1 MADTEWGWLKVARIL
16 FKESWFNSVRSNSW
30 NEADFENLVISKAQ
44 DLFSGWIPVNFKADV
59 TGNDGVTKRPDLALI
74 DPKYRK
80 WCVIEVELAHH
91 DLYTHVLPQIEVFCS
106 GSYGHEHAQYLK
118 EQNDGLDLCRL
129 IQMMNGLM
137 PEVMVVVDRPD
148 TNWKKPLKQA
158 GALLGIIEPFRGPN
172 DEILFRING
181 DQVELPGQTLT
192 RCSRHLRRYWKVHSP
207 ATLPAST
214 REDQCLEIESLGV
227 PILWNRINLANSVL
241 LTTAGPGDALEG
253 ISIADIV
260 SEDDGSLRFVTVAKE
275 KK

>member
-1 MADTEWGWLKVARIL
+1 MTVARIF

-30 NEADFENLVISKAQ
+30 NEADFENLVISKAG
-44 DLFSGWIPVNFKADV
+44 DLFPGWIPVKFKTDV
-59 TGNDGVTKRPDLALI
+59 VGNDGVTKRPDLALI

-91 DLYTHVLPQIEVFCS
+91 DLYAHVLPQIEVFCS
-106 GSYGHEHAQYLK
+106 GSYGNEHAQYLK
-118 EQNDGLDLCRL
+118 GQNDRLDLFRM

-137 PEVMVVVDRPD
+137 PEVLVAVDRPD
-148 TNWKKPLKQA
+148 TNWKKPLKEV

-181 DQVELPGQTLT
+181 DQVDLPGQTLT
-192 RCSRHLRRYWKVHSP
+192 RCSRYLRRYWKVHSP

-214 REDQCLEIESLGV
+214 REDRYLEIEASGI
-227 PILWNRINLANSVL
+227 PMLWNRVNLADSVM
-241 LTTAGPGDALEG
+241 LTAVGHGDALEG
-253 ISIADIV
+253 ISLAEIV
-260 SEDDGSLRFVTVAKE
+260 SGDDGGLRFVTIAKE

>member
-1 MADTEWGWLKVARIL
+1 MARIF

-30 NEADFENLVISKAQ
+30 NEIDFENVVISKAGN
-44 DLFSGWIPVNFKADV
+44 LFPGWIPVKFRADV
-59 TGNDGVTKRPDLALI
+59 VGNDGVTKRPDLALI

-80 WCVIEVELAHH
+80 WCVVEVELAHH
-91 DLYTHVLPQIEVFCS
+91 DLYAHVLPQIEVFCS
-106 GSYGHEHAQYLK
+106 GSYGNEHAQYLK
-118 EQNDGLDLCRL
+118 GQNDRLDLLRM
-129 IQMMNGLM
+129 IQMMNGLA
-137 PEVMVVVDRPD
+137 PEVLVVVDRPD

-214 REDQCLEIESLGV
+214 REDRFLEIEASGV
-227 PILWNRINLANSVL
+227 PMLWNRINLADSVM
-241 LTTAGPGDALEG
+241 LTAVGPGDALEG
-253 ISIADIV
+253 ISLADIV
-260 SEDDGSLRFVTVAKE
+260 SEDDGRLRFVTIAKE